1 MQRRKLM
8 DFTFT
13 RAMMKLKKANLIKLE
28 QGING
33 NLLQIQVQ
41 FGLGFQ
47 PAHQLVF
54 LALHRLRRPIKM
66 IQVGLEI

>member
-47 PAHQLVF
+47 PAHQLEF
-54 LALHRLRRPIKM
+54 LA
-66 IQVGLEI
+66 